1 MGQSQTRFFATCNLY
16 STFGIGLV
24 PNGWLQVLFLIQME
38 TVNSPELQKLMSW
51 ALEPRRL

>member
-38 TVNSPELQKLMSW
+38 TVNRQVAAPLVLE
-51 ALEPRRL
+51 ALNSRSL